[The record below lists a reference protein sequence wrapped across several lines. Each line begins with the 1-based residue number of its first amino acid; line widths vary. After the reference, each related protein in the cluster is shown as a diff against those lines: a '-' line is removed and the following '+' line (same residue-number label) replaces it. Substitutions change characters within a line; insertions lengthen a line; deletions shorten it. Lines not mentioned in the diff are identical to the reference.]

1 MKSENFKKNRQLV
14 SRFLPYMKKY
24 RGMLVADLVCASLST
39 VCDLAL
45 PLFVRRITDTAVS
58 DISLLTWK
66 LILSICGAYLVLCG
80 IGCAADYYTN
90 VRGHLMG
97 TKIENDMRN
106 DLFSHLQELSFSY
119 YDNTKIGQLMSRL
132 TSDLLDITEV
142 AHHLPESLFITTVQI
157 IVCFIIFATMNI
169 WLALIIFAVAPL
181 MFIATKKSRRKMKE
195 TFKETRHQV
204 GELNAQAEDSLLG
217 IRVVK
222 SFANEE
228 VEKHKFTRGSEE
240 YLRIKQNSHRYLGRF
255 FRTVTLLDG
264 FIYIFVVGT
273 GAVFMM
279 KGKTT
284 PGDFS
289 ASLLLINT
297 MIASIRSLVNFSEQ
311 FNRGIT
317 GIERFTEVM
326 DELSESTDSPDAKEI
341 TDVRGELEF
350 RDVCFT
356 YPGTEKAVLKNID
369 IKINSGENIAIV
381 GPSGSGKTTLCNLI
395 PRFYPVNSGEILL
408 DGVNINNILLK
419 SLRSNIG
426 VVQQDVYMF
435 SGTVRENIAYGKP
448 DADISE
454 IIDAAKSAGAHEF
467 ITELPDGYDTY
478 VGERGVKL
486 SGGQKQRISIAR
498 LFLKNPPILILD
510 EATSSLDNESERL
523 VQGSLEKLAHG
534 RTTITIAHRLT
545 TIRNAKK
552 ILVLTKDGIVERG
565 SHKELIAKGG
575 VYSDLY
581 NLYATI

>member
-1 MKSENFKKNRQLV
+1 MKSGDFKKNKRLLL
-14 SRFLPYMKKY
+14 RFLPYMKKY
-24 RGMLVADLVCASLST
+24 KGMLAADILCASLST
-39 VCDLAL
+39 VCDLVL
-45 PLFVRRITDTAVS
+45 PLFVRKITDTAVT

-66 LILSICGAYLVLCG
+66 MILTICGAYLVLCAV
-80 IGCAADYYTN
+80 GCAADYYTN

-106 DLFSHLQELSFSY
+106 DMFAHLQELSFSY

-142 AHHLPESLFITTVQI
+142 AHHFPENLFITSIRI
-157 IVCFIIFATMNI
+157 IVSFIIFSTMNI
-169 WLALIIFAVAPL
+169 WLAVIIFAVTPL
-181 MFIATKKSRRKMKE
+181 MFIATKKSRTKMKE

-217 IRVVK
+217 VRVVK

-228 VEKHKFTRGSEE
+228 VEKKKFLAGSAE
-240 YLRIKQNSHRYLGRF
+240 YLNIKQNSHRFMGRF

-264 FIYIFVVGT
+264 LVYIVVVGT

-279 KGKTT
+279 TGKTT

-289 ASLLLINT
+289 ASLLLIST
-297 MIASIRSLVNFSEQ
+297 MINSIRTLVSFSEQ
-311 FNRGIT
+311 YNRGIT

-326 DELSESTDSPDAKEI
+326 DELSEATDSPDACEL
-341 TDVRGELEF
+341 TDVKGKLEF

-356 YPGTEKAVLKNID
+356 YPGTEKIILKHIN
-369 IKINSGENIAIV
+369 IKIDSGENIAIV
-381 GPSGSGKTTLCNLI
+381 GPSGGGKTTLCNLI

-408 DGVNINNILLK
+408 DDVNINDIKLK

-435 SGTVRENIAYGKP
+435 SGTVRDNIAYGKP
-448 DADISE
+448 DAAIEE
-454 IIDAAKSAGAHEF
+454 IMEAAKKAGAHEF
-467 ITELPDGYDTY
+467 ITELPNGYDTY

-523 VQGSLEKLAHG
+523 VQESLEKLAHG

-545 TIRNAKK
+545 TIRNAKR
-552 ILVLTKDGIVERG
+552 ILVLTKEGIVEQG
-565 SHKELIAKGG
+565 NHEELMAKGG

-581 NLYATI
+581 TLYATI